1 MQPDRPKYVIVN
13 EYDAPEP
20 RMVCQWVPGVGYC
33 YMDRTHGKSRYDG
46 MTGSYIAPVFDFG
59 FDIMENT
66 GGLVSFHKARPSVAL
81 YLDGEP
87 RRWQSSI
94 HSFSRQM
101 LEKKK
106 GRRSARPVPDAD

>member
-46 MTGSYIAPVFDFG
+46 MTGSCNSISFG
-59 FDIMENT
+59 NSHWRIWIK
-66 GGLVSFHKARPSVAL
+66 GSFYFFAKQITTMKTISNNPNGFL
-81 YLDGEP
+81 
-87 RRWQSSI
+87 
-94 HSFSRQM
+94 FTF
-101 LEKKK
+101 
-106 GRRSARPVPDAD
+106 